1 MRKLYL
7 IKAKMSRFFYYKCII
22 PCDFLSGQRFSIV
35 LFGQKKPPQ
44 LPFSGKSAM
53 AFLLIIIIRQRPSIF
68 SAIVDG
74 CYKCVNGGTDDIRV
88 YTCAPCH
95 GAVWLL
101 DSNIGNGLGTGA
113 AL

>member
-74 CYKCVNGGTDDIRV
+74 CYKCPEIVTGKLD
-88 YTCAPCH
+88 AAE
-95 GAVWLL
+95 AVEE
-101 DSNIGNGLGTGA
+101 GLKLYHA
-113 AL
+113 QQ